1 MIKNITLLIIG
12 LCLCN
17 MLQAQPEV
25 NYDENAI
32 KPYVLPEVLNM
43 ENGNK
48 VKNVS
53 DWEQKRR
60 PEILEI
66 YTDQVFG
73 KVPDG
78 VSNAFDVEVL
88 EESKSAFNGNAE
100 RRQVALVFKRNGKEV
115 RANVLLYLPKGV
127 ASPPIFVGYNFKGN
141 HTTIS
146 DPAVLISE
154 TWLQL
159 NAGKS
164 VEESRGE
171 RTSRWSIDRIISSGF
186 GIATIYYEDVD
197 PDINDLSD
205 GIHSLFYKNN
215 QARPSENEWGSL
227 AGWAWGM
234 SRVVDY
240 LKTDI
245 SLSSSKMIAFGHSRL
260 GKAALWAGATDDRFD
275 LIVSNDSGCGGA
287 ALSRRKFGETISII
301 NTSFPHWFNTN
312 FKQYNG
318 KEENLPVDQ
327 HMLIALMAPRPV
339 YIASAQD
346 DTWADPHGEYLSGY
360 HASPVYGLYSK
371 KGLSSK
377 YQPAANRPNLEGAVG
392 YHMRTGGHDV
402 KDYDWEQYIA
412 FAKKNLNY

>member
-1 MIKNITLLIIG
+1 MIKNITLSIIG

-48 VKNVS
+48 VKSVS

-66 YTDQVFG
+66 YTEQVFG

-88 EESKSAFNGNAE
+88 EESKLALNGKAE

-215 QARPSENEWGSL
+215 QARPSANEWGSL

-240 LKTDI
+240 LKTDEALSTSKII
-245 SLSSSKMIAFGHSRL
+245 SFGHSRL

-275 LIVSNDSGCGGA
+275 LIISNDSGCGGA
-287 ALSRRKFGETISII
+287 AISRRKFGETVSII
-301 NTSFPHWFNTN
+301 NSSFPHWFNTN
-312 FKQYNG
+312 FKQYNN
-318 KEENLPVDQ
+318 KEENLPIEQ

-339 YIASAQD
+339 YIASAQE

-360 HASPVYGLYSK
+360 YASPVYALYNK
-371 KGLSSK
+371 KGLSRME
-377 YQPAANRPNLEGAVG
+377 QPEVNNPQQEGAIG

-402 KDYDWEQYIA
+402 NDYDWEQYIK
-412 FAKKNLNY
+412 FARKNLSN

>member
-43 ENGNK
+43 EK